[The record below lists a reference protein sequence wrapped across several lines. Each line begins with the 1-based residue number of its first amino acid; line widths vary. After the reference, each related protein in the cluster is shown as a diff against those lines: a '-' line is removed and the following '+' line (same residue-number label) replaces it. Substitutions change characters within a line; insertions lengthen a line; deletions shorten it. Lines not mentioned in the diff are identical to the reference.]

1 MPKRKL
7 QGDHS
12 EPKPL
17 RQRTEYTR
25 KANNCARCH
34 SVWTTPIENGEPD
47 ICPFCKEKYIKRG

>member
-1 MPKRKL
+1 MPKHKL

-17 RQRTEYTR
+17 RKRAKYTR
-25 KANNCARCH
+25 KVNNCARCH
-34 SVWTTPIENGEPD
+34 SVWTTPIENVEPD